1 MADSALPNL
10 YRLYFGN
17 TDDDNTTLTSTEDL
31 DKPTPVIRWSHTA
44 LRNDFSSNFH
54 IASIQEPPQI
64 DTQVGGT
71 DVRYINTPLK
81 FERPVHRARVWIP
94 WSTLWERWR

>member
-10 YRLYFGN
+10 YRIYSGN
-17 TDDDNTTLTSTEDL
+17 ADDDNTTLTSLENDL

-54 IASIQEPPQI
+54 IASIYEPPQM
-64 DTQVGGT
+64 
-71 DVRYINTPLK
+71 NT
-81 FERPVHRARVWIP
+81 
-94 WSTLWERWR
+94 